1 MNTVKIISLIIL
13 GLCFLFMVCE
23 AGSQTIP
30 GLQLPGSGGQD
41 SSSGRS
47 GTSRQNTGQTSNS
60 QSVSV
65 PSVNPS
71 NPAPGVVDVFKKAGG
86 FFGK

>member
-1 MNTVKIISLIIL
+1 MRSFKIVPFLFL

-30 GLQLPGSGGQD
+30 GLKLPGAGQD

-47 GTSRQNTGQTSNS
+47 GTSRQNTGQTGNS
-60 QSVSV
+60 QAAPTES
-65 PSVNPS
+65 S
-71 NPAPGVVDVFKKAGG
+71 NPVPGVVDVFKKAGG
-86 FFGK
+86 FFGR

>member
-1 MNTVKIISLIIL
+1 MRAFKIVPFLIL
-13 GLCFLFMVCE
+13 GLCSLFMVCE

-30 GLQLPGSGGQD
+30 NLQLPGIGQD

-47 GTSRQNTGQTSNS
+47 GTSRQNKGQTGNS
-60 QSVSV
+60 EAAPAGS
-65 PSVNPS
+65 S

-86 FFGK
+86 FFGR

>member
-1 MNTVKIISLIIL
+1 MRVARIIPVLII
-13 GLCFLFMVCE
+13 GLCFFFMACE
-23 AGSQTIP
+23 AGGQTIP
-30 GLQLPGSGGQD
+30 GLQLPGAGQD
-41 SSSGRS
+41 SPAGRS
-47 GTSRQNTGQTSNS
+47 GTSRQNTGQTGSS
-60 QSVSV
+60 QPAPV